1 MISAKELFEICG
13 YRYHEDNSTIQCF
26 TKYNRYDFI
35 FWKKRKFLTSFNFE
49 IINDKMTATELL
61 PIEIKAI
68 YQQMK
73 ELGWY
78 E

>member
-1 MISAKELFEICG
+1 MASAKELFEACG
-13 YRYHEDNSTIQCF
+13 YTCHEDKATIQCF
-26 TKYNRYDFI
+26 TKYNKYDFI
-35 FWKKRKFLTSFNFE
+35 FWKKRKFLTSFNYE
-49 IINDKMTATELL
+49 IINGKVTATELMPL
-61 PIEIKAI
+61 EIKAI